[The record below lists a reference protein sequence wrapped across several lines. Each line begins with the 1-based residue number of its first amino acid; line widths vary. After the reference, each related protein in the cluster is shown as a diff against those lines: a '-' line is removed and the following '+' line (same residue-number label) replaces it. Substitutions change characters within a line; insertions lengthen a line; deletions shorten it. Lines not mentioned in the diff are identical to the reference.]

1 MPRRHAPPEAPA
13 RFFQAASLDDLKVDA
28 LADAEAVWDAWDG
41 DKTLWSRLALPSP
54 RLHPRAPEILGAAAG
69 IAPAAL
75 RAVMAREAFIDDDG
89 VIRAWPYYPEEQ
101 PPGSSFPPAR
111 ERLDEP
117 FEPAYYLRRSTPAAI
132 ERHLSSLGVDAARAT
147 IDAVP
152 LPPPNTFSLR
162 RYEGGFRAPS
172 ERRQAFG
179 RLLRV
184 VKMFEYAQDDPELT
198 SRLESELDRHLATVC
213 DVASAPKRED
223 EDCVLP
229 ELEIQPIGRVGGVIA
244 HNDGAILCTD
254 GALIAIDLAGA
265 FVQAWPK
272 PLGSVVA
279 AGGLAIINGEHV
291 LDPARGFVSGDL
303 LSLIAP
309 IESEERSDRARR
321 RVHPADIGL
330 RRVPST
336 GGHDE
341 RSTPVLSPCGRYL
354 LDLDESPYIVRLAD
368 EVIVADQGD
377 LERALQ
383 ASTKPSGGLLDPITV
398 TVGRVTVIDR
408 LRFTV
413 RTAEA
418 PVRDGRPLAFA
429 LCGDQ
434 WRFLVGDVIRERGK
448 RLARIGVAL
457 SSGEFRADGQEL
469 WALSSDHAIRVSL
482 DPEPAIGAVVLLEPI
497 LAAAAQALGAP
508 R

>member
-1 MPRRHAPPEAPA
+1 MPRRHAPRETSDPA
-13 RFFQAASLDDLKVDA
+13 RFFQATNLDDLSVEA
-28 LADAEAVWDAWDG
+28 LADADAVWDAWDG
-41 DKTLWSRLALPSP
+41 DKTLWSRLPLPSP

-69 IAPAAL
+69 VAPAAL
-75 RAVMAREAFIDDDG
+75 RAVMAREAFIDEDG

-101 PPGSSFPPAR
+101 PPASRFPPAR

-117 FEPAYYLRRSTPAAI
+117 FEPAYYLKRSTPAAI

-152 LPPPNTFSLR
+152 LPPPSTFRLR

-172 ERRQAFG
+172 EKRQAFG

-184 VKMFEYAQDDPELT
+184 VKMFEHAQGEPELT
-198 SRLESELDRHLATVC
+198 AQLEAELDRHLATVC
-213 DVASAPKRED
+213 DVASAPGLES

-229 ELEIQPIGRVGGVIA
+229 EAEIQPIGRVGGVIA

-303 LSLIAP
+303 LSIIVP
-309 IESEERSDRARR
+309 HGI
-321 RVHPADIGL
+321 

-383 ASTKPSGGLLDPITV
+383 ASTKPGGGLLDPVTV

-413 RTAEA
+413 RSAEA
-418 PVRDGRPLAFA
+418 PVRDGRALAFA
-429 LCGDQ
+429 LCGDH

-457 SSGEFRADGQEL
+457 SSAEFRADGQEL

>member
-1 MPRRHAPPEAPA
+1 MTEEAA
-13 RFFQAASLDDLKVDA
+13 RFFRPANLDDLRVDA
-28 LADAEAVWDAWDG
+28 LVDAAAVWDRWDG

-54 RLHPRAPEILGAAAG
+54 RLHPRAPELLGAAAG
-69 IAPAAL
+69 VAPDAL

-101 PPGSSFPPAR
+101 PLPSRLPPAR

-132 ERHLSSLGVDAARAT
+132 ERHLSSRGVDAARAM

-152 LPPPNTFSLR
+152 LPPPSTFALR

-172 ERRQAFG
+172 ETRQAFG

-184 VKMFEYAQDDPELT
+184 VKMFEYAEGDPELIA
-198 SRLESELDRHLATVC
+198 RLEAELDRHLATVC
-213 DVASAPKRED
+213 DVASAPEREQ

-229 ELEIQPIGRVGGVIA
+229 ELEIQPIGRVGGVIS
-244 HNDGAILCTD
+244 HQGGAILCTD

-265 FVQAWPK
+265 FRNAWPR
-272 PLGSVVA
+272 PPGGVVT
-279 AGGLAIINGEHV
+279 AGGLAIVNGEHV

-303 LSLIAP
+303 LSILAP
-309 IESEERSDRARR
+309 F
-321 RVHPADIGL
+321 GL
-330 RRVPST
+330 GSVPNT

-354 LDLDESPYIVRLAD
+354 LDLDESPYIIRLAD

-383 ASTKPSGGLLDPITV
+383 AASRSGGALLDADTFA
-398 TVGRVTVIDR
+398 VGRVTVIDR

-413 RTAEA
+413 RASEA
-418 PVRDGRPLAFA
+418 PVRDGRSLAFA
-429 LCGDQ
+429 LCGDR
-434 WRFLVGDVIRERGK
+434 WRFLVGDVIRERSK
-448 RLARIGVAL
+448 RLARIGVAI
-457 SSGEFRADGQEL
+457 SSGDFRADGQEL
-469 WALSSDHAIRVSL
+469 WALSSDHAIRVAL